1 MLRFNSLFLGYRVY
15 LSLIS
20 IHPMLRFN
28 KIMCVKYFTFRDISI
43 HPMLRFNDIVGTS
56 PGKIKGFQYILCYG
70 STCFFILICL
80 DFSQFQYILCYGS
93 TPLVLCD
100 LYFSSYLNSIEIAT
114 FVIDFSNED
123 QVFYQR
129 KKCSKTIEIP
139 TCIQT
144 PTDS

>member
-1 MLRFNSLFLGYRVY
+1 MSRVFFCDFNTSYVTVQRLISLIIDKYIEFQYILCYGSTRMRIFLNY
-15 LSLIS
+15 LSTIS

-28 KIMCVKYFTFRDISI
+28 PYREQLQKK
-43 HPMLRFNDIVGTS
+43 HGNFNTS
-56 PGKIKGFQYILCYG
+56 YVTVQ
-70 STCFFILICL
+70 
-80 DFSQFQYILCYGS
+80 
-93 TPLVLCD
+93 PLVLCD

-139 TCIQT
+139 TCTQT